1 MVSNGKFKVPVQRI
15 QSDDCLVYVG
25 RVIGEGSIIEEGT
38 PFPVHK
44 GEWVEVLRLGAIR
57 QYLALMHM
65 IQGAAA
71 ASKDLSEAER
81 IDATKDLEQSLDEL
95 CHEIAGRIVNW
106 NWTDMQ
112 GSPLPIPYRNDKV
125 IKDLTEDELI
135 WLTQAV
141 QGEGSGQRKNASS
154 ASGRTSS
161 TTARSHRKE

>member
-1 MVSNGKFKVPVQRI
+1 
-15 QSDDCLVYVG
+15 
-25 RVIGEGSIIEEGT
+25 
-38 PFPVHK
+38 
-44 GEWVEVLRLGAIR
+44 LGAIR